1 MRDTVNKEKILVV
14 DDNRQLGDFIAYR
27 LLPSMGYSG
36 HIVYNGRS
44 AIETIRSSPPSL
56 ILLDLEL
63 PDATGLDILRQ
74 LQKEGFRIPTV
85 LFTAH
90 GSEHVAAEA
99 FRLGVQDYLVKPVE
113 TEQLEATI
121 TRALTETRLRQE
133 ADRLTAELKEQV
145 AWLSTLSKIGQ
156 SVTSTLEL
164 DQVLRR
170 IVEAAVQL
178 TQAEEGFLALL
189 DSASGKFTLR
199 AVKNIDE
206 NLIKTTRLPVQD
218 SLVGVAIRTGRPVR
232 SSKEAGGER
241 LKISTGFL
249 VHSLLYVPIFSKG
262 RPLGVLAVDN
272 RIARKDFSQRDEVVL
287 TSLVDY
293 AAVALENA
301 SLYEQARREL
311 NERKRIEGAL
321 RESEERYALA
331 VRGAND
337 GIWDWNLK
345 TNQIYFSSRWKSMLG
360 YDEDEIAHEP
370 QEWFGRVHPTDAE
383 QLKQSLSAHLRWATP
398 HFECEYRIL
407 HKDGSYR
414 WMLSRGL
421 AVRGADKAASRIAGS
436 QTDISERKEAEA
448 RLLRDATTDALTQLP
463 NRAIILERLQQ
474 AIQFADEK
482 KDFLFAVLFL
492 DLDRFK
498 YINDSLG
505 HPAGDE
511 LLITVAGL
519 LKSQLRGTDIV
530 ARLGGDEFVIL
541 LENIRDANYAISV
554 AERIIEILARPVYL
568 DRHNV
573 LVSTNASIGIVLSST
588 GYQVAEDVL
597 RDADIAMYGAKAS
610 GKGTYQ
616 LFDPAMRE
624 RILRRVAL
632 ESDLQQAL
640 EKEQLLV
647 YYQPL
652 VAIASGCLVGLEALV
667 QWMHPE
673 HGLLLANEFIPLA
686 QESGLITPIDWWVF
700 EEACRQ
706 VHEWHLR
713 FPIDSPIQ
721 LNVNL
726 TGSLLVRPDLLS
738 HIRGILKTTGLDPH
752 TLSLEVTES
761 IVSANYETMT
771 RIILAL
777 REMGIGVQ
785 IDNFGTGNASLLNL
799 KRFPLSGLK
808 IDQAFIKRIGED
820 PNETRLARQVIDLA
834 HEIGLRTTAEG
845 VETEL
850 QYAQLQELGCDLGQ
864 GFLFAP
870 PVAPQ
875 EVEKLLEERMTGAS
889 MAQPA
894 QK

>member
-1 MRDTVNKEKILVV
+1 VNKESILVV

-27 LLPSMGYSG
+27 LLPSLGFSG
-36 HIVYNGRS
+36 RIAYTAKNALES
-44 AIETIRSSPPSL
+44 IRSSPPAL

-63 PDATGLDILRQ
+63 PDATGIDILRQ

-113 TEQLEATI
+113 PEQLEATI
-121 TRALTETRLRQE
+121 TRALNETRLRQK
-133 ADRLTAELKEQV
+133 ADRLTDELKDQV
-145 AWLSTLSKIGQ
+145 AWLSALSKIGQ
-156 SVTSTLEL
+156 SVTSTLEV
-164 DQVLRR
+164 DEVLRR

-189 DSASGKFTLR
+189 DSSTGIFHLR

-218 SLVGVAIRTGRPVR
+218 SLIGVAIHSGRAVR
-232 SSKEAGGER
+232 SSKDTAGDR

-249 VHSLLYVPIFSKG
+249 VHSLLYVPIFSRG

-272 RIARKDFSQRDEVVL
+272 RIARKDFSQKDEVVL

-301 SLYEQARREL
+301 SLYDQARVEL
-311 NERKRIEGAL
+311 NERKRIESAL

-331 VRGAND
+331 MRGAND

-345 TNQIYFSSRWKSMLG
+345 TNQLYFSSRWKTMLG
-360 YDEDEIAHEP
+360 YNEEEIDHDP
-370 QEWFGRVHPTDAE
+370 QEWFGRVHPKDLDK
-383 QLKQSLSAHLRWATP
+383 LKQALAAHLRWATP
-398 HFECEYRIL
+398 LFECEYRIL
-407 HKDGSYR
+407 HKDGGYR

-421 AVRGADKAASRIAGS
+421 AVRGQDNTAGRIAGS
-436 QTDISERKEAEA
+436 QTDISDRKDAEA
-448 RLLRDATTDALTQLP
+448 KLFRDATTDALTQLP
-463 NRAIILERLQQ
+463 NRAIILQRLQE
-474 AIQFADEK
+474 AIDQSDK
-482 KDFLFAVLFL
+482 KPNYLFAVLFL

-511 LLITVAGL
+511 LLVAVAGL
-519 LKSQLRGTDIV
+519 LKSQLRGSDIV

-541 LENIRDANYAISV
+541 LENVRDANYVVLV
-554 AERIIEILARPVYL
+554 AERIIETLSKPIFL
-568 DRHNV
+568 DKHEV
-573 LVSTNASIGIVLSST
+573 LVSTNASIGIVLSSI
-588 GYQVAEDVL
+588 GYQYPENIL
-597 RDADIAMYGAKAS
+597 RDADIAMYGAKSS

-616 LFDPAMRE
+616 LFDPSMRE

-632 ESDLQQAL
+632 ESDLQRAL

-647 YYQPL
+647 YYQPV
-652 VAIASGCLVGLEALV
+652 VAMPTGRLVGLEALV
-667 QWMHPE
+667 HWMHPV
-673 HGLLLANEFIPLA
+673 HGLLTASEFIHLA

-713 FPIDSPIQ
+713 FPTDPPIQ

-726 TGSLLVRPDLLS
+726 TSSLLVRPDLLS
-738 HIRGILKTTGLDPH
+738 HIRKIIKNTGLDPH

-777 REMGIGVQ
+777 REIGIGVQ

-799 KRFPLSGLK
+799 KHFPISGLK
-808 IDQAFIKRIGED
+808 IDQAFIMNIGED
-820 PNETRLARQVIDLA
+820 QNDILLVRKLIDLA
-834 HEIGLRTTAEG
+834 HELGLCTTAEG

-850 QYAQLQELGCDLGQ
+850 QYAQLKELGCDLGQ
-864 GFLFAP
+864 GFLFAV
-870 PVAPQ
+870 PVASDSII
-875 EVEKLLEERMTGAS
+875 ELLKERLKGSSLIPA
-889 MAQPA
+889 AQP
-894 QK
+894 

>member
-1 MRDTVNKEKILVV
+1 MNKENILVV

-27 LLPSMGYSG
+27 LLPSLGFSG
-36 HIVYNGRS
+36 NIVYNGKS
-44 AIETIRSSPPSL
+44 ALEAIRSSPPSL

-90 GSEHVAAEA
+90 GSEHIAAEA

-113 TEQLEATI
+113 ADQLEAAI
-121 TRALTETRLRQE
+121 TRALNETRLRQK
-133 ADRLTAELKEQV
+133 ADRLTEELKEQV
-145 AWLSTLSKIGQ
+145 AWLSALSKIGQ

-164 DQVLRR
+164 DEVLRR

-189 DSASGKFTLR
+189 DAQSGKFHLR

-206 NLIKTTRLPVQD
+206 SLIKTTSLPVQD
-218 SLVGVAIRTGRPVR
+218 SLIGVAIRSGRPVR
-232 SSKEAGGER
+232 SSKGSPGSR

-249 VHSLLYVPIFSKG
+249 VHSLLYVPIFSRG

-272 RIARKDFSQRDEVVL
+272 RIARREFSQKDEVVL

-311 NERKRIEGAL
+311 NERKRVEAAL

-345 TNQIYFSSRWKSMLG
+345 NNKIYYSSRWKAMLG
-360 YDEDEIAHEP
+360 YSDDEIDHDPE
-370 QEWFGRVHPTDAE
+370 EWFSRVHPQDVE
-383 QLKQSLSAHLRWATP
+383 LLKRALSAHLRWMTP
-398 HFECEYRIL
+398 FFECEYRIL
-407 HKDGSYR
+407 HQDGRYR

-421 AVRGADKAASRIAGS
+421 AVRGQDNSASRIAGS
-436 QTDISERKEAEA
+436 QTDISEQKEFEA
-448 RLLRDATTDALTQLP
+448 KLFRDATTDALTQLP
-463 NRAIILERLQQ
+463 NRAIILERLQE
-474 AIQFADEK
+474 AIQRTNQNQDY
-482 KDFLFAVLFL
+482 LFAVLFL

-519 LKSQLRGTDIV
+519 LKSQLRGSDIV

-541 LENIRDANYAISV
+541 LEDIRDANYVIAV
-554 AERIIEILARPVYL
+554 AERIIEILSHPVYL
-568 DRHNV
+568 DKHRV
-573 LVSTNASIGIVLSST
+573 LVSTNASVGIVLSST
-588 GYQVAEDVL
+588 GYQQPEDVL

-640 EKEQLLV
+640 KKDQLLV

-652 VAIASGCLVGLEALV
+652 VAMPTGQLVGLEALV
-667 QWMHPE
+667 QWMHPV
-673 HGLLLANEFIPLA
+673 HGLLLASEFIPLA

-706 VHEWHLR
+706 IYEWHLR
-713 FPIDSPIQ
+713 FPIDPPIQ

-726 TGSLLVRPDLLS
+726 TSSLLIRPDLLS
-738 HIRGILKTTGLDPH
+738 RIRQIIKNTGLDPH

-761 IVSANYETMT
+761 IVSANYEAMT
-771 RIILAL
+771 RIILEL

-799 KRFPLSGLK
+799 KQFPISGLK
-808 IDQAFIKRIGED
+808 IDQAFIDKIGEERKD
-820 PNETRLARQVIDLA
+820 IPLVKKVIDLA
-834 HEIGLRTTAEG
+834 HELGLYTTAEG
-845 VETEL
+845 VETL
-850 QYAQLQELGCDLGQ
+850 QQYLQLKELGCDRGQ

-875 EVEKLLEERMTGAS
+875 EIDKLLQGRLEGKS
-889 MAQPA
+889 LVNVAQP
-894 QK
+894 

>member
-1 MRDTVNKEKILVV
+1 
-14 DDNRQLGDFIAYR
+14 
-27 LLPSMGYSG
+27 
-36 HIVYNGRS
+36 
-44 AIETIRSSPPSL
+44 
-56 ILLDLEL
+56 
-63 PDATGLDILRQ
+63 
-74 LQKEGFRIPTV
+74 
-85 LFTAH
+85 
-90 GSEHVAAEA
+90 
-99 FRLGVQDYLVKPVE
+99 
-113 TEQLEATI
+113 
-121 TRALTETRLRQE
+121 
-133 ADRLTAELKEQV
+133 
-145 AWLSTLSKIGQ
+145 
-156 SVTSTLEL
+156 
-164 DQVLRR
+164 
-170 IVEAAVQL
+170 
-178 TQAEEGFLALL
+178 
-189 DSASGKFTLR
+189 
-199 AVKNIDE
+199 
-206 NLIKTTRLPVQD
+206 
-218 SLVGVAIRTGRPVR
+218 
-232 SSKEAGGER
+232 
-241 LKISTGFL
+241 
-249 VHSLLYVPIFSKG
+249 
-262 RPLGVLAVDN
+262 
-272 RIARKDFSQRDEVVL
+272 
-287 TSLVDY
+287 
-293 AAVALENA
+293 
-301 SLYEQARREL
+301 L
-311 NERKRIEGAL
+311 NERKRMEGAL

-345 TNQIYFSSRWKSMLG
+345 NNQIYFSSRWKSMLG
-360 YDEDEIAHEP
+360 YDEREIAYEP
-370 QEWFGRVHPTDAE
+370 QEWFGRVHPTDVE
-383 QLKQSLSAHLRWATP
+383 QLKQALSAHLRWATP
-398 HFECEYRIL
+398 DFESEYRIL

-421 AVRGADKAASRIAGS
+421 AVRGPDNAASRIAGS

-448 RLLRDATTDALTQLP
+448 KLLRDATTDELTQLP
-463 NRAIILERLQQ
+463 NRAIILERLQKAIEQ
-474 AIQFADEK
+474 ASEK
-482 KDFLFAVLFL
+482 QGFLFAVLFL

-519 LKSQLRGTDIV
+519 LKSQLRGSDIV

-541 LENIRDANYAISV
+541 LENIRDANYVVSV
-554 AERIIEILARPVYL
+554 AERIIEILSRPVYL

-573 LVSTNASIGIVLSST
+573 LVTTNASIGIVLSST
-588 GYQVAEDVL
+588 GYQAAEDVL

-652 VAIASGCLVGLEALV
+652 VAMPTGHLVGLEALV

-673 HGLLLANEFIPLA
+673 HGLLLASEFIPLA

-713 FPIDSPIQ
+713 FPIDPPIQ

-726 TGSLLVRPDLLS
+726 TGSLMVRPDLLS
-738 HIRGILKTTGLDPH
+738 HIRGIIKNTGLDPH

-771 RIILAL
+771 RIIQAL

-808 IDQAFIKRIGED
+808 IDQAFIKKIGEEQT
-820 PNETRLARQVIDLA
+820 ETRLARQVIDLA

-875 EVEKLLEERMTGAS
+875 EIVKLLEDRLKGAS
-889 MAQPA
+889 LAQPS
-894 QK
+894 KK